1 MKFLLKS
8 TRILLKTLLYSAI
21 FVLVLL
27 VSFYFMLQSP
37 SFQTWAAQK
46 ATTYF
51 SKKLGTKITI
61 QKLKVSFIKNIVL
74 QDVYIED
81 KHHDT
86 LLYGNKIQ
94 LDIRDFDYSSRK
106 LSINELKL
114 DGIKI
119 KILQYK
125 KEKDL
130 NFQFL
135 IDYFSPSDTIK
146 SDSIADWKIK
156 YGALTLTNIDFTYK
170 IIGDTSKI
178 YNTINYKNI
187 HLTNVNGSFSDI
199 DFKND
204 TIFSQINNLTANEQC
219 GLSLKNLTTQLSIS
233 SNHLHCDKL
242 YLKTS
247 NSLVKGNLSFKYD
260 DWSDYSNFINK
271 VYIKCNLKD
280 STNLNMKDVTYFAK
294 EISGFTEFF
303 FVKGQIEGF
312 VNDFHGSY
320 LDLNYGKNTNFKGD
334 ISIRGLPDIK
344 QSFIHIDAENISTS
358 KYDIDHFPIP
368 PFDKPTFLKLPK
380 EVAKLGIV
388 KYKGKFDG
396 FINNFFSYGTFKT
409 DVGDLKTNIQLRDN
423 SKTKLIEYT
432 GSLSSSNFNLFKLI
446 SVPNFSGPIV
456 FTSKIKGKG
465 LTLKDIDVLLDA
477 DVQSLT
483 YNLYQYQKI
492 KVNGAFKN
500 KIFNGKLICK
510 DVNADFDFIGS
521 VDFNQRIPKM
531 DFISTINNFDLLQT
545 HFSSSKLDGKI
556 SSQILINLYGDNID
570 NLSGQINFDH
580 TIYTNA
586 TKDYKLNTFN
596 LDLDQVSDLKN
607 IKLNSNIFNFQL
619 DGKYKLSTL
628 PNAFSQYLNNYFPT
642 FFKTSNK
649 SVYNDKVNLKLKI
662 KDFILIKELFLKD
675 LMISPN
681 SMVEVSFDAGINYL
695 YLKTT
700 NDLVNY
706 AGVKFY
712 KNNFIINSLTDGINF
727 NYSASTISANDSL
740 FIKNTSI
747 ELVANDKKSNFNL
760 SWNNSTKPLNSGIFN
775 GNIFFDNSKAE
786 VIFDKIKI
794 TASDS
799 VWQIAKQ
806 SSISIDTTFAI
817 SIRPIIIY
825 NNNQLITIEGKLSKK
840 STDKF
845 YLSIENFKPSQ
856 FNPILAKSKISLD
869 GSITGNVSIYG
880 AFDKSI
886 LTSNINFFDLKFNQK
901 LVGSGEITS
910 EYNPE
915 KEYVSISGYSSF
927 AKDLDGNL
935 LKNIDFTGVYYNKK
949 KEDNL
954 DIKFKAE
961 PFDLAFLQPYLKDIL
976 TVKVGYLNGTGQ
988 ITGTLQKPL
997 INAKLKIMKCVILV
1011 DYLNVQY
1018 TLSGDVNVKPN
1029 QLNFDNLEIRDK
1041 TGNSGSVDGNIFHN
1055 NFNNMRIDFD
1065 VNTKKMMLL
1074 NTTSANNSSYYGTAY
1089 ASGNVGIYGFMD
1101 DVKVEVNMKTNGGT
1115 RIYIPLSASTEVAN
1129 NEFIQFVT
1137 KDTVKKIVP
1146 VSKSNL
1152 SLAFNLQATSDAEVQ
1167 LIFDEKS
1174 GDVIKAKGD
1183 GYLNFTI
1190 NSKGKFDMF
1199 GDYVLST
1206 GDYLFTLENFI
1217 TKKFEIEKGSSIK
1230 WNGNIYK
1237 ADIDIVANYS
1247 QRASV
1252 KPLFPNDSSS
1262 NYNKRFPVYCKL
1274 FMKDKLT
1281 SPDISF
1287 GIDLPTI
1294 DENTRSLIKNLL
1306 IDPSELNRQVF
1317 SLLLLRSFVTPISVA
1332 GGSGVNAGNAA
1343 AATGSEMLSN
1353 KLSSWLNGVTKNI
1366 DVGVNYRPGNSLS
1379 NDQLD
1384 LALSKQL
1391 FNNRLV
1397 IDGNI
1402 GVTNN
1407 NLNNKTANNSN
1418 LIGDVTLEYKL
1429 TESGKYRLKGFN
1441 RSNDNTQV
1449 LNSGGPFTQG
1459 VGVFYREEFENFR
1472 ELYRRYLAKL
1482 KKKK

>member
-1 MKFLLKS
+1 
-8 TRILLKTLLYSAI
+8 
-21 FVLVLL
+21 
-27 VSFYFMLQSP
+27 
-37 SFQTWAAQK
+37 
-46 ATTYF
+46 
-51 SKKLGTKITI
+51 
-61 QKLKVSFIKNIVL
+61 
-74 QDVYIED
+74 
-81 KHHDT
+81 
-86 LLYGNKIQ
+86 
-94 LDIRDFDYSSRK
+94 
-106 LSINELKL
+106 
-114 DGIKI
+114 
-119 KILQYK
+119 
-125 KEKDL
+125 
-130 NFQFL
+130 
-135 IDYFSPSDTIK
+135 
-146 SDSIADWKIK
+146 
-156 YGALTLTNIDFTYK
+156 
-170 IIGDTSKI
+170 
-178 YNTINYKNI
+178 
-187 HLTNVNGSFSDI
+187 
-199 DFKND
+199 
-204 TIFSQINNLTANEQC
+204 
-219 GLSLKNLTTQLSIS
+219 
-233 SNHLHCDKL
+233 
-242 YLKTS
+242 
-247 NSLVKGNLSFKYD
+247 
-260 DWSDYSNFINK
+260 
-271 VYIKCNLKD
+271 
-280 STNLNMKDVTYFAK
+280 
-294 EISGFTEFF
+294 
-303 FVKGQIEGF
+303 
-312 VNDFHGSY
+312 
-320 LDLNYGKNTNFKGD
+320 
-334 ISIRGLPDIK
+334 
-344 QSFIHIDAENISTS
+344 
-358 KYDIDHFPIP
+358 
-368 PFDKPTFLKLPK
+368 
-380 EVAKLGIV
+380 
-388 KYKGKFDG
+388 
-396 FINNFFSYGTFKT
+396 
-409 DVGDLKTNIQLRDN
+409 
-423 SKTKLIEYT
+423 
-432 GSLSSSNFNLFKLI
+432 
-446 SVPNFSGPIV
+446 
-456 FTSKIKGKG
+456 
-465 LTLKDIDVLLDA
+465 
-477 DVQSLT
+477 
-483 YNLYQYQKI
+483 
-492 KVNGAFKN
+492 
-500 KIFNGKLICK
+500 
-510 DVNADFDFIGS
+510 
-521 VDFNQRIPKM
+521 
-531 DFISTINNFDLLQT
+531 
-545 HFSSSKLDGKI
+545 
-556 SSQILINLYGDNID
+556 
-570 NLSGQINFDH
+570 
-580 TIYTNA
+580 
-586 TKDYKLNTFN
+586 
-596 LDLDQVSDLKN
+596 
-607 IKLNSNIFNFQL
+607 
-619 DGKYKLSTL
+619 
-628 PNAFSQYLNNYFPT
+628 
-642 FFKTSNK
+642 
-649 SVYNDKVNLKLKI
+649 LKI
-662 KDFILIKELFLKD
+662 KDFTLIKELFLKD
-675 LMISPN
+675 LMISQN
-681 SMVEVSFDAGINYL
+681 SLIEVSFDAGINYL
-695 YLKTT
+695 HLKAT

-706 AGVKFY
+706 AGVKFS
-712 KNNFIINSLTDGINF
+712 KNNFTINSLPEGINF

-760 SWNNSTKPLNSGIFN
+760 SWNNSTKPLNSGILN
-775 GNIFFDNSKAE
+775 GNILFDNSKAE